1 MKIFYTH
8 RAAEELKSLS
18 QPVQKRI
25 VSKMRFYASQENPLT
40 FAKRLVDVREGQFRF
55 RIGDYRV
62 IFDVAKDSIYVLK
75 IAKRSDVY
83 K

>member
-8 RAAEELKSLS
+8 RAAAELKSLS
-18 QPVQKRI
+18 KPVQKRI

-40 FAKRLVDVREGQFRF
+40 FAKRLVDVREGQLRF

>member
-18 QPVQKRI
+18 KPVQKRI

-40 FAKRLVDVREGQFRF
+40 FAKRLVDTREGQFRF

>member
-18 QPVQKRI
+18 KPDQKRI

-62 IFDVAKDSIYVLK
+62 IFDSEKDSIYVLK

>member
-18 QPVQKRI
+18 KPVQKRI

-40 FAKRLVDVREGQFRF
+40 IAKRLVDVREGNFGF
-55 RIGDYRV
+55 VSAITE
-62 IFDVAKDSIYVLK
+62 
-75 IAKRSDVY
+75 
-83 K
+83 

>member
-18 QPVQKRI
+18 KPVQKRI

-40 FAKRLVDVREGQFRF
+40 FAKWLVDVREGQFRF

>member
-18 QPVQKRI
+18 KPVQKRI
-25 VSKMRFYASQENPLT
+25 VSKMRFYASRENPLT

>member
-8 RAAEELKSLS
+8 RAAEELKSL
-18 QPVQKRI
+18 PKEVQKRI
-25 VSKMRFYASQENPLT
+25 VTKMRFYANQEDPLA

-62 IFDVAKDSIYVLK
+62 VFDVAKDSIYVLK
-75 IAKRSDVY
+75 IGKRSEIY
-83 K
+83 E

>member
-8 RAAEELKSLS
+8 RAAAELKSLPKS
-18 QPVQKRI
+18 VQKRI

-40 FAKRLVDVREGQFRF
+40 FAKRLVDVREGQLRF

>member
-18 QPVQKRI
+18 KPVQKRI